1 MTAGRKPLRA
11 MPVLGALYALSDY
24 GFDLLMAVSM
34 VAGVRCLRP
43 VLPGSA
49 TLLMLAGIEAK
60 AFTTVLVALTVL
72 LMLMPGKLM
81 LRATASPW
89 SPQRQRLAGVFHAE
103 RDLQPAN
110 ALD

>member
-1 MTAGRKPLRA
+1 MAATRPTDFLAP
-11 MPVLGALYALSDY
+11 ALSDY
-24 GFDLLMAVSM
+24 RFDLLMALSKE
-34 VAGVRCLRP
+34 AGVRCLRA

-72 LMLMPGKLM
+72 LMLMLMPGKLM

-89 SPQRQRLAGVFHAE
+89 RPQRQRLAGVFHAE
-103 RDLQPAN
+103 CDLQPAN

>member
-1 MTAGRKPLRA
+1 MAATRPADFLAP
-11 MPVLGALYALSDY
+11 ALSDY
-24 GFDLLMAVSM
+24 GFDLLMALSKE
-34 VAGVRCLRP
+34 AGVRCLRP

-89 SPQRQRLAGVFHAE
+89 RPNASDSLAFSMRSVTCSQQMHLI
-103 RDLQPAN
+103 DKN
-110 ALD
+110 Y